1 MATVIISNLPPAPPI
16 TGSGDS
22 QGTDIFPATDVTDHS
37 ASATGTT
44 KKYTLSEIYNWMLTA
59 AGLTTYEA
67 VRAATTSA
75 LTVVYDN
82 GTSGVGATLTN
93 AGAQTALVIDGVT
106 LVATNRVLVKDQVST
121 FQNGIYTVTNVGT
134 SSTNWV
140 LTRATDYDS
149 SSEVVYHGVVLI
161 NQGATYAGLLYQE
174 ISPGPFVI
182 GSSAITFAQFTSQ
195 SISFPVLLSQGGT
208 SAALT
213 ADNGGIFYSN
223 ATTGAILAGTSTAGQ
238 MLQSGATAAPS
249 WSTPTY
255 PSASGISGTIL
266 RSNGTNNIY
275 STATFSDT
283 YTASNLLYSNGAN
296 TVIGLA
302 TSNSGMLTTNG
313 SGVPAITTLSAGQVF
328 IGTTGSAPTAA
339 AISSGTGIIV
349 ANGSGTITIS
359 ATGGGLATIAIS
371 GTTQTAVVSTKYIAL
386 NALQTTLTLPA
397 IYAVGDVVSLIGSGT
412 NTGGWIVQAH
422 TGDTICVN
430 GANTSVGGSVS
441 CTGVAGQ
448 CIEFVCDVA
457 NTSWVMESTVSVLL
471 TTA

>member
-67 VRAATTSA
+67 VRVATTAA

-93 AGAQTALVIDGVT
+93 AGAQAALVIDGVT
-106 LVATNRVLVKDQVST
+106 LIATNRVLVKDQVST

-161 NQGATYAGLLYQE
+161 NQGTTYAGLLYQE
-174 ISPGPFVI
+174 TSPGPFVI

-213 ADNGGIFYSN
+213 ANDGGIFYST
-223 ATTGAILAGTSTAGQ
+223 ATAGAILAGTATASQ
-238 MLQSGATAAPS
+238 LLMSGSTAAPS
-249 WSTPTY
+249 WTTSTY
-255 PSASGISGTIL
+255 PS
-266 RSNGTNNIY
+266 TNAVN
-275 STATFSDT
+275 T
-283 YTASNLLYSNGAN
+283 LLYASSAN
-296 TVIGLA
+296 VMAALA
-302 TSNSGMLTTNG
+302 TANSATLVTNG
-313 SGVPAITTLSAGQVF
+313 SGVPAWATMSAGQIM
-328 IGTTGSAPTAA
+328 IGTTSGAPVAA
-339 AISSGTGIIV
+339 AINSGTNIVV
-349 ANGSGTITIS
+349 ANGSGSITVN
-359 ATGGGLATIAIS
+359 ATGNASLVTASIA
-371 GTTQTAVVSTKYIAL
+371 GTTQAAAVNTRYIVA
-386 NALQTTLTLPA
+386 NAAQTTITLPLTFA
-397 IYAVGDVVSLIGSGT
+397 IGDMVIVKGLGA
-412 NTGGWIVQAH
+412 GGWILA
-422 TGDTICVN
+422 TGAGRTIQIGQTATTSGGN
-430 GANTSVGGSVS
+430 LTSVGNFDSVQI
-441 CTGVAGQ
+441 CGL
-448 CIEFVCDVA
+448 VA
-457 NTSWVMESTVSVLL
+457 NSTWSVDSVQSTGL
-471 TTA
+471 TVA